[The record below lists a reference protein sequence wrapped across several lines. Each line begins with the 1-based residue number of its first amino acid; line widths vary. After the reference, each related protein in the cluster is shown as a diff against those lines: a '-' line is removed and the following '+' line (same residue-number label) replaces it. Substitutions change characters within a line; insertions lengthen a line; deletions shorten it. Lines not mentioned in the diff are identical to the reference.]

1 MSDNIHKP
9 VFLQIG
15 DALSVTDMQND
26 FLPGGALAV
35 SDGDKIIPPLNHV
48 IGLFEEKS
56 LPIFFTRDWHASDHI
71 SFKSQGGPWPS
82 HCVQNTHGAKF
93 TSALSIPKG
102 AILISKA
109 TEKDREQYSTFQ
121 GKDADGNTESDL
133 MKKFGIRRI
142 FIGGLATDYCVL
154 NSVKEALAGGYGVY
168 VLSDA
173 IQAVNV
179 MPDDGEKA
187 LEEMIRHGAKI
198 IATELIKA

>member
-9 VFLQIG
+9 VFLQPG

-48 IGLFEEKS
+48 IGLFEEKI
-56 LPIFFTRDWHASDHI
+56 LPIFFTRDWHPPDHI
-71 SFKSQGGPWPS
+71 SFNSRGGPWPP
-82 HCVQNTHGAKF
+82 HCVQNTPGAKF
-93 TSALSIPKG
+93 SSELTIPKG
-102 AILISKA
+102 VIIISKA
-109 TEKDREQYSTFQ
+109 MKDKEEYSTFR
-121 GKDADGNTESDL
+121 GRDADGNTESDL
-133 MKKFGIRRI
+133 MKKVGSRRI

-154 NSVKEALAGGYGVY
+154 NSVKDALAGGYEVY

-187 LEEMIRHGAKI
+187 LKEMISRGAKI
-198 IATELIKA
+198 ITTELIRA